1 MKNSLDD
8 LISIDTTMDSVKSKI
23 STSKISDLIAS
34 GSAVSSTSNY
44 VYTPSLTVD
53 PSSVIGSTAIA
64 SDWVYGTSAIDT
76 DTLMRGCELNRYNLT
91 TTKNGEQLTVYGQR
105 VFDELNLYANG
116 TLTKDIVRY
125 RCDIK
130 TPLGKMVLSMIYGY
144 VFPLSTSNS
153 PVYVCDETHVAKVID
168 IGKEIIDYYNR
179 VYELH
184 ETLMAKISILSSF
197 SC

>member
-8 LISIDTTMDSVKSKI
+8 LISIDAKMNSGVNKI
-23 STSKISDLIAS
+23 GTSKISDLSAS
-34 GSAVSSTSNY
+34 GSAISGANNS
-44 VYTPSLTVD
+44 VYIPSLTVD
-53 PSSVIGSTAIA
+53 TSSMIGSTSI
-64 SDWVYGTSAIDT
+64 SGDWVYGNPAIDT

-130 TPLGKMVLSMIYGY
+130 TPLGKLVLSMIYGY
-144 VFPLSTSNS
+144 VFPLSTTNS
-153 PVYVCDETHVAKVID
+153 PVFVCDETHVAKVID